1 MNRGAK
7 ETSPKLMSTLL
18 SILSVIC
25 SQAIAKA
32 FPNLEDWAPEIT
44 PSTKEHFGHYQ
55 CNDAMKLARVLKK
68 APRAIAEAIV
78 AELPQ
83 EPFSLIEIAGAGF
96 INFTFSPVFLNQQ
109 LEHFRDALKLGFQVS
124 QPKKIIID
132 FSSPNIAKDMHV
144 GHLRSTIIG
153 DSLARIFSY
162 VGHDVLRL
170 NHIGDWGTAFGMLI
184 TYLQENPCDYSDL
197 EDLTSLYKKAYVC
210 FTNDEEFKKRS
221 QQNVVALQ
229 AKDPQA
235 IAIWEK
241 ICETSEKAFQKIYD
255 ILDIVVEKRGESFYN
270 PFLPEI
276 IEDLEKK
283 GLLTVSNDAKC
294 VFHEAFSI
302 PFMVQKSDGGYNYAT
317 TDLAAMR
324 YRIEEDHA
332 DKIIIVTDLGQSLH
346 FQLLEATAIAAG
358 YLQPGIFSHV
368 GFGLVLDPQGKKL
381 KTRSGE
387 NVKLR
392 ELLDTAIEKAEEA
405 LREHRPELTDEEIQ
419 ERAPVIGINAIK
431 YSDLSSHRTS
441 DYVFSFEKMLRFE
454 GNTAM
459 FLLYAYVRIQGI
471 KRRLGISQ
479 LSLEGPPEIQEP
491 AEELLA
497 LTLLRFPEALE
508 STIKE
513 LCPHFLTDYLYN
525 LTHKFNGFFRDCH
538 IQDSP
543 YAKSRLFLCALTEQV
558 LATGMHLLGLKTLE
572 RL

>member
-1 MNRGAK
+1 M
-7 ETSPKLMSTLL
+7 LTLL
-18 SILSVIC
+18 SILSSLC

-32 FPNLEDWAPEIT
+32 FPDLEAWTTEIT
-44 PSTKEHFGHYQ
+44 QSTKEHFGHYQ
-55 CNDAMKLARVLKK
+55 CNDAMKLAGILKK
-68 APRAIAEAIV
+68 APRNIAEAIV
-78 AELPQ
+78 AELPE
-83 EPFSLIEIAGAGF
+83 EPFALIEIAGPGF
-96 INFTFSPVFLNQQ
+96 INFKFSPAFLSRQ
-109 LEHFRDALKLGFQVS
+109 LQDFRDTLELGFRVA
-124 QPKKIIID
+124 QPQKIIVD

-153 DSLARIFSY
+153 DSLARILAY

-170 NHIGDWGTAFGMLI
+170 NHVGDWGTAFGMLI
-184 TYLQENPCDYSDL
+184 TYLQEIPCDYSDL
-197 EDLTSLYKKAYVC
+197 EDLTSLYKKAYEC
-210 FTNDEEFKKRS
+210 FANNEEFKKRS

-235 IAIWEK
+235 TALWEK
-241 ICETSEKAFQKIYD
+241 ICETSERAFQKIYD
-255 ILDIVVEKRGESFYN
+255 ILDISIEKRGESFYN

-276 IEDLEKK
+276 IQDLEKK
-283 GLLTVSNDAKC
+283 HLLTISNNAKC

-324 YRIEEDHA
+324 YRIEKDHA

-346 FQLLEATAIAAG
+346 FQLLEATAIAAD

-392 ELLDTAIEKAEEA
+392 ELLNTAIEKAEET

-419 ERAPVIGINAIK
+419 ARAPVIGINAIK

-441 DYVFSFEKMLRFE
+441 DYVFSFEKMLRFD
-454 GNTAM
+454 GNTAL

-471 KRRLGISQ
+471 KRRLELSQ
-479 LSLEGPPEIQEP
+479 LSLEGPAQIQEP
-491 AEELLA
+491 AEEALA
-497 LTLLRFPEALE
+497 LALLRFPEALE

-543 YAKSRLFLCALTEQV
+543 HAKSRLFLCALTEKV
-558 LATGMHLLGLKTLE
+558 LATGMNLLGLKTLE